1 MLKTTET
8 LLEGLAANDQSRWA
22 RFYRDYAPWI
32 ERVLLKRIPAL
43 RDTDDVI
50 HETLVELVR
59 IMPTYQYDPTHK
71 GAFHSLI
78 FKIAQNKAI
87 DFLRKRAHEQGQ
99 IDRMAVDPTLANG
112 PSSDFNPPFEVSE
125 EEWQRETF
133 DMALRR
139 VFADPAVRETSKIA
153 FRRVVQLGEDAATVA
168 RELGL
173 ETNTV
178 YQIRNRMKER
188 LRDEVRKIQ
197 ESSPDGF

>member
-8 LLEGLAANDQSRWA
+8 LLQGLAANDQSRWA

-32 ERVLLKRIPAL
+32 EKVLRKHGIGSHDAE
-43 RDTDDVI
+43 DIV

-59 IMPTYQYDPTHK
+59 IMPTYRYDPTHK
-71 GAFHSLI
+71 GAFHSLV

-87 DFLRKRAHEQGQ
+87 DLRRRQECEQGH
-99 IDRMAVDPTLANG
+99 IERLSNE
-112 PSSDFNPPFEVSE
+112 PSTQTTAASNFDFDVSE
-125 EEWQRETF
+125 EEWRRETF

-153 FRRVVQLGEDAATVA
+153 FRRVAQLGDDPAVVA

-173 ETNTV
+173 ETNAV
-178 YQIRNRMKER
+178 YQIKNRMKER
-188 LRDEVRKIQ
+188 LCDEIRKIQ
-197 ESSPDGF
+197 ESSPDGI